1 MFPLI
6 DLRLVF
12 GVAGLVTYLEKEKG
26 APAGC
31 GAGAETED
39 DEEGATPDW
48 NLRAIDS
55 CGLRWLQCEN
65 AAVARPAVAGR
76 LSGMKI
82 KPQKCVIYYA

>member
-39 DEEGATPDW
+39 DEEGTTRHKVMSRGRTASD
-48 NLRAIDS
+48 AA
-55 CGLRWLQCEN
+55 G
-65 AAVARPAVAGR
+65 AAVDY
-76 LSGMKI
+76 S
-82 KPQKCVIYYA
+82 